1 MRLEDGDWQ
10 LIRTALSREH
20 ARLKESMGVYQWP
33 EVRMAL
39 LGIGDR
45 LLRLRESISDAAPR
59 EADAVS
65 MDAPESSGYY
75 LTFPSG
81 KKYRM
86 SLVDLEAGVVCGD
99 GVGGVAVRLRT
110 V

>member
-1 MRLEDGDWQ
+1 MRLGERDWQ

-20 ARLKESMGVYQWP
+20 ARVKESLGVCQWP

-39 LGIGDR
+39 LEMGER
-45 LLRLRESISDAAPR
+45 LLRLRESISDADSR
-59 EADAVS
+59 EADAAS
-65 MDAPESSGYY
+65 MDAPQSSNYC

-81 KKYRM
+81 KKYWM
-86 SLVDLEAGVVCGD
+86 SLADLEAGVVCGD
-99 GVGGVAVRLRT
+99 GGGGVVVRLRT